1 MLNCEITQTLLPI
14 PAKLNELNT
23 QKNVLVPAFKLA
35 GYNVWGATAM
45 MLSEIRDL
53 INDVM

>member
-1 MLNCEITQTLLPI
+1 M
-14 PAKLNELNT
+14 KLNKLNT
-23 QKNVLVPAFKLA
+23 QKDVQVPSFKLA